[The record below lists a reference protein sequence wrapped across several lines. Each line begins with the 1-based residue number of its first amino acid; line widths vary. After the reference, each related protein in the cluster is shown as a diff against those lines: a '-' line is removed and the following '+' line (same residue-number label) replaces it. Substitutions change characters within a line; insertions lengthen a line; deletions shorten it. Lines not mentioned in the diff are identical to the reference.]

1 MTTLTNEVIALIKV
15 LFATI
20 GSLRGARLVAEIV
33 TYGIDADDDDSLHD
47 VQIALGS
54 YGWRLFRQEWSD
66 EHGAYV
72 ACEGL
77 TSEVPRSY
85 SLTPENKALHL
96 FYA

>member
-20 GSLRGARLVAEIV
+20 GSLRGARVVAEIV
-33 TYGIDADDDDSLHD
+33 TYGIEADDDSLYAAE
-47 VQIALGS
+47 VALGS
-54 YGWRLFRQEWSD
+54 YGWKLFRHEWSD

-77 TSEVPRSY
+77 TDEVPRSY
-85 SLTPENKALHL
+85 SLTSENKALHL

>member
-20 GSLRGARLVAEIV
+20 GSLRGARVVAEIV
-33 TYGIDADDDDSLHD
+33 TYGVEADDDSLYAAE
-47 VQIALGS
+47 VALGS
-54 YGWRLFRQEWSD
+54 YGWKLFRHEWSD

>member
-33 TYGIDADDDDSLHD
+33 TYGIDADDALYAAEVS
-47 VQIALGS
+47 LGS
-54 YGWRLFRQEWSD
+54 YGWRLFRHEWSD

-72 ACEGL
+72 PCEGL
-77 TSEVPRSY
+77 TSEAPRSY
-85 SLTPENKALHL
+85 SLTEENKTLHL